1 MGSVVSH
8 TRCMYSSEYQTMS
21 KDRKGNDIAGD
32 VCLLVSWVLVGRQR
46 VMKEMHHGGGRSRRD
61 IYI

>member
-21 KDRKGNDIAGD
+21 KDRKGNDIAWD

-46 VMKEMHHGGGRSRRD
+46 AMKEMHHGSAAGG
-61 IYI
+61 I